1 MSKKWQLAAL
11 VGAVAIAMVMVLA
24 AEFQQEV
31 ADTAP
36 VDAPTRHEP
45 VPDVPPGA
53 TGDISNP

>member
-11 VGAVAIAMVMVLA
+11 VGAIAMVMVLA